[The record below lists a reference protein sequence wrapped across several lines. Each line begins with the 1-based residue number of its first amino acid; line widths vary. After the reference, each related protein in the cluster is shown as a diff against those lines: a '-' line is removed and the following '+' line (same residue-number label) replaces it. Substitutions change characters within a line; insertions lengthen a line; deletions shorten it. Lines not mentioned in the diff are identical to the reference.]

1 MEDKIVLSEYT
12 QYPYTATVYKAN
24 DEYGVLMY
32 IAEEDHNEVKFFSNE
47 EDAENFAEDW
57 VTKK

>member
-24 DEYGVLMY
+24 DEYGVLKY
-32 IAEEDHNEVKFFSNE
+32 IAEEDYNDVQYFPTLQQ
-47 EDAENFAEDW
+47 AENFAEDW
-57 VTKK
+57 VLR